1 MNINTYLPKTL
12 FFFFLLIGFALSSQ
26 GQTKELGIRM
36 TGLQNFD
43 FIYKKEK
50 EPNKYSRIRLGVA
63 NISFANI
70 ADENVGNLALGIAMG
85 SERRKAINEKLNF
98 YRGPE
103 PFANLALSVV
113 ADNTIFVVQGGLGY
127 VLGFQY
133 NFSEVFYLSA
143 ETIPSVSLRFSS
155 GENVDPSLGIFAG
168 FNSNAVAITVAYR
181 LLDNSKK

>member
-1 MNINTYLPKTL
+1 MNVHNYLPKTI
-12 FFFFLLIGFALSSQ
+12 FSFLLLICFALNSH

-50 EPNKYSRIRLGVA
+50 APNKFSRIRLGLA

-70 ADENVGNLALGIAMG
+70 NDENVANLALGIAMG

-98 YRGPE
+98 YQGPE
-103 PFANLALSVV
+103 PFANLALNVV
-113 ADNTIFVVQGGLGY
+113 ADNTLFTVQGGLGY

-133 NFSEVFYLSA
+133 NFSEVFYVSA
-143 ETIPSVSLRFSS
+143 ETIPSVGVTFSS
-155 GENVDPSLGIFAG
+155 GENLDPSLGISAG
-168 FNSNAVAITVAYR
+168 FNSNAVALTLAYR
-181 LLDNSKK
+181 ILGNSK